1 MALRAQCDELANLTA
16 SMGKRKKPVCCV
28 YLLSKFTGG
37 NVSEIRNQPNYCQ
50 IPREDGSVS
59 LCFFCHILDDVS
71 VTFVCGRQ
79 KKGDRVQHNRLAIVS
94 CVQLLC
100 AQA

>member
-1 MALRAQCDELANLTA
+1 MSLNAE
-16 SMGKRKKPVCCV
+16 SS
-28 YLLSKFTGG
+28 LLLPIKYESW
-37 NVSEIRNQPNYCQ
+37 V
-50 IPREDGSVS
+50 
-59 LCFFCHILDDVS
+59 FFVHFLSHLNDVN

-79 KKGDRVQHNRLAIVS
+79 RKGDRVQHNRLAIVS